1 MAITT
6 TISLAIVIVIVSA
19 TTMTVAPDTIAG
31 KTIANDEA
39 PEHRGAGRA
48 LQFKM
53 VSASPILADSSD
65 GASDD

>member
-6 TISLAIVIVIVSA
+6 TITLGIVIVIVSA
-19 TTMTVAPDTIAG
+19 TTMTAPDMIAG